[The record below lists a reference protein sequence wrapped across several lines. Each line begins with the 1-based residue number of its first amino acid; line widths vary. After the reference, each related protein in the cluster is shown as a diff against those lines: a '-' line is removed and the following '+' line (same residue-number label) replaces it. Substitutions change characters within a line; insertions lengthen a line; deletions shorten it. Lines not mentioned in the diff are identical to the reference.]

1 MNISVS
7 VRHASPIFGAAC
19 AIALAVDTS
28 PAQHSPLP
36 NVPPI
41 KIELVG
47 PVSIPMRVFDQT
59 RPGIE
64 VMINGRGPFLFAVET
79 GGPFGVILD
88 AKVADALTL
97 KPPSGGSD
105 PLRSIESLQI
115 GPLALR
121 NVTAFVRDGTGLIGV
136 DGMLGLSTFKELVLT
151 VDYPRHQIRL
161 EPDSLP
167 APNGRDIVPLI
178 RTGMGGML
186 VGVQSDFA
194 GRPVKLVIDTQ
205 GGTTVMCGPDAAEE
219 FSFATPAV
227 VAGQA
232 SIGGANGPG
241 VAVTSARLKGDVRF
255 GGVTVQRPIVNVAPL
270 GPIECIIGTEL
281 LSNFSMTVDQKTMRA
296 RFSGN
301 PIVPPPPSQYTLGL
315 SVSPDTAGAFR
326 VRTVRPGTAA
336 DAAGMRVGDEIVE
349 VEGKRAALETAG
361 PSALR
366 RLAAGGRSIR
376 LRVRRD
382 GRLFDVEVKPQR
394 TIE

>member
-1 MNISVS
+1 MNIRVS
-7 VRHASPIFGAAC
+7 VHVASSILSAAS
-19 AIALAVDTS
+19 AIALAVTTS
-28 PAQHSPLP
+28 SAQHSPLP

-59 RPGIE
+59 RPGVE

-88 AKVADALTL
+88 AKVAEALQL
-97 KPPSGGSD
+97 KPPSGGTD
-105 PLRSIESLQI
+105 PLRSIESLQL

-167 APNGRDIVPLI
+167 APNGRDVVPLI
-178 RTGMGGML
+178 RAGMGGLL

-194 GRPVKLVIDTQ
+194 GKPVKLVIDTQ

-219 FSFATPAV
+219 FSFATPTV

-232 SIGGANGPG
+232 TIGGANGPG
-241 VAVTSARLKGDVRF
+241 VAVTSARLKGDMRF

-281 LSNFSMTVDQKTMRA
+281 LSNFAMTIDQKTMRA
-296 RFSGN
+296 RMR
-301 PIVPPPPSQYTLGL
+301 PS
-315 SVSPDTAGAFR
+315 
-326 VRTVRPGTAA
+326 
-336 DAAGMRVGDEIVE
+336 
-349 VEGKRAALETAG
+349 
-361 PSALR
+361 
-366 RLAAGGRSIR
+366 
-376 LRVRRD
+376 
-382 GRLFDVEVKPQR
+382 
-394 TIE
+394 